1 MTRVATGAETR
12 QLRAALACAPDEALA
27 RVVARLD
34 ALPQRGEAD
43 ALLDPVRP
51 RLRRLRPPRPL
62 RLARLLFLPLDP
74 VLVPPCG
81 WRPGVVEVPRNAVV
95 PIADAVEAALGPA
108 ATEIGRAG
116 EAGSTTD
123 LALAGELG
131 ARLWPAAGA
140 LPLPTPPPGWRLA
153 GLSPEAAPA
162 ILALCCAVWR
172 NAPLLWAALHQDGP
186 PEAASR
192 AAFAAFAREGAG
204 PLEAGMR
211 LLLRQAAAPVSVVS
225 TALGFLPA
233 LASTA
238 ERALH
243 EALGRDLEE
252 IALTGDLGAMAETVT
267 LLARRFSDLD
277 ANGAPGQREARR
289 RTLAALRREGASLC
303 QERFSTMLEE
313 ALLAPA
319 AQAHAGAHASD
330 EMVAGLETAA
340 RHLRRLEAAGRRIG
354 AETAFDR
361 MVRDAV
367 ERLATLAA
375 NPGGLARTDAA
386 RLVEILA
393 GSEAAVPLLR

>member
-1 MTRVATGAETR
+1 MMRTGTGAETR
-12 QLRAALACAPDEALA
+12 QLRAALTCAPDDALA

-81 WRPGVVEVPRNAVV
+81 WRPGVVDVPRNAVV

-108 ATEIGRAG
+108 GAEIGRAG
-116 EAGSTTD
+116 QEGSTAD
-123 LALAGELG
+123 LALAAELG

-140 LPLPTPPPGWRLA
+140 LSLPSPPPGWSLA
-153 GLSPEAAPA
+153 GLPPEAAPS
-162 ILALCCAVWR
+162 ILALCAAVWR
-172 NAPLLWAALHQDGP
+172 HAPLLWAALRQDGP

-192 AAFAAFAREGAG
+192 AALAALAREGAG

-225 TALGFLPA
+225 TAVGLLPA
-233 LASTA
+233 LGPTA

-243 EALGRDLEE
+243 QTVGRDLEE
-252 IALTGDLGAMAETVT
+252 IGLAGDVAAMAETVT
-267 LLARRFSDLD
+267 LLARRFADLD
-277 ANGAPGQREARR
+277 ANGSPGLREARR
-289 RTLAALRREGASLC
+289 RTLASLRREAAGLC
-303 QERFSTMLEE
+303 QVRFSAMLDE

-319 AQAHAGAHASD
+319 ARAHAGASAPD
-330 EMVAGLETAA
+330 DVTTGLEAAA

-361 MVRDAV
+361 LLHDAV
-367 ERLATLAA
+367 GRLLALAA
-375 NPGGLARTDAA
+375 NPGGLARVDAA

-393 GSEAAVPLLR
+393 GPEAAVPLLH